1 MKKILFFATILLLLL
16 AVPFSASAEDAT
28 EIPTADETQTE
39 QADQSL
45 TEFFNDEIRPALIS
59 VALALG
65 ASAPILVA
73 FVKKI
78 GQYKTVVAAY
88 AAKKAENAD
97 LKGLVED
104 LKATISAVDIV
115 KFKEEITNAFTE
127 AYQKAVDSS
136 RLNNALL
143 AEFAERQNVVDAKVQ
158 ALLAGATNAWS
169 QSPAAVACLTALPN
183 ETVLRKQ
190 AEQIHALEAYIRQ
203 TKGDEA
209 DVIIADLKGVQE
221 DDKQGEN
228 VAV

>member
-1 MKKILFFATILLLLL
+1 MKKKIFAIALLVLLSL
-16 AVPFSASAEDAT
+16 CLCFAVSAEGEVA
-28 EIPTADETQTE
+28 EPSEE
-39 QADQSL
+39 FSL
-45 TEFFNDEIRPALIS
+45 TEFFNEEIRPALIS

-65 ASAPILVA
+65 AALPVFVA

-78 GQYKTVVAAY
+78 GQYKSVVSAY
-88 AAKKAENAD
+88 VAKKAENDD
-97 LKGLVED
+97 LKGLVAE
-104 LKATISAVDIV
+104 LQATISAVDIS
-115 KFKEEITNAFTE
+115 KFKEEITKAFTE

-143 AEFAERQNVVDAKVQ
+143 SEFSERQNVVDAKLQ

-190 AEQIHALEAYIRQ
+190 AEQIHALESYIRH

-209 DVIIADLKGVQE
+209 DAIIADLKGVQE
-221 DDKQGEN
+221 NDKQREN